1 MRVGLTMPNGI
12 GASVQW
18 RYFGGTTLDTL
29 DSNPALNGGTVGG
42 NPGNTHMDKRSYFDL
57 AFTARMAQKLNLRLG
72 VNNIFDKDPPVQGLS
87 QGNGN
92 TYPQMFD
99 GMGRY
104 MFAGFTVD
112 F

>member
-1 MRVGLTMPNGI
+1 MKHLPKEKRDKLILVAIGTIAVVAGLWYSLVSTMR
-12 GASVQW
+12 
-18 RYFGGTTLDTL
+18 D
-29 DSNPALNGGTVGG
+29 
-42 NPGNTHMDKRSYFDL
+42 
-57 AFTARMAQKLNLRLG
+57 NLKFRAG

-99 GMGRY
+99 SMGRY
-104 MFAGFTVD
+104 LFAGFTVD